1 MNKMKHQAALR
12 AAFPYTVPIMTGFLF
27 LGLTYGLFAR
37 QLGFSTCYPFFM
49 SFVIFAGSAEFLVTT
64 LLTQPFN
71 PLSTFFLILM
81 VNARHL
87 FYGLTM
93 LDRFKTVGRK
103 KYI

>member
-12 AAFPYTVPIMTGFLF
+12 AAFPYMVPIMTGFLF

-37 QLGFSTCYPFFM
+37 QLGFSTWYPFFM

-71 PLSTFFLILM
+71 PLSTFFSDINGERAPFILWPDD
-81 VNARHL
+81 AGS
-87 FYGLTM
+87 F
-93 LDRFKTVGRK
+93 
-103 KYI
+103 